1 MTLTYKSAELLI
13 RLINEA
19 DFEGEN
25 GMCEALTKFTSA
37 ERGNLVDLK
46 KKGFVETCEEEGG
59 SYWVIF
65 KEPARALY
73 ETIKAIK
80 G

>member
-1 MTLTYKSAELLI
+1 MTLTSKSAELLT

-19 DFEGEN
+19 EYEGAD
-25 GMCEALTKFTSA
+25 GMDEALTKFTNE

-46 KKGFVETCEEEGG
+46 KKGFVETVEEEGG

-65 KEPARALY
+65 QEPARPLY
-73 ETIKAIK
+73 DAMK
-80 G
+80 GM